1 MIPSVYQA
9 HKVGTLF
16 APDVARATGE
26 GARLGLPPASRDTRK
41 IALVL
46 IDAQIDFIHTE
57 GALAVPGAV
66 DDTRRTIEFL
76 YEHVGEIST
85 VVASLDSHLAFQIFY
100 PTWWV
105 DERGQHPA
113 PFTLI
118 GPDELTRGAYRPLF
132 DPAWSVEY
140 VGELA
145 KTAKKALCLWPYH
158 TMIGGVGQAL
168 DPSLF
173 EAVSFHAAARRAQ
186 PVFLSKGSIPQTE
199 HYSVLEPEVKFPR
212 HPQGGLNATL
222 LDALGRHDL
231 VYIAGQAKSHC
242 VLESLRSMVTY
253 FEREPAVLG
262 KLRLLGDCTSSVA
275 HPDID
280 FDALAEAEIAQHRA
294 RGVKVVRSTDA
305 IA

>member
-1 MIPSVYQA
+1 MIPSVYEPR
-9 HKVGTLF
+9 KVGTLF
-16 APDVARATGE
+16 APDVASATAE
-26 GARLGLPPASRDTRK
+26 GARLGLPPATRDARK
-41 IALVL
+41 VALVL
-46 IDAQIDFIHTE
+46 IDAQIDFIHDG
-57 GALAVPGAV
+57 GALRVPGAV

-76 YEHVGEIST
+76 YENVSQIST
-85 VVASLDSHLAFQIFY
+85 IVASLDSHLAFQIFY

-105 DERGQHPA
+105 DERGHNPP

-118 GPDELTRGAYRPLF
+118 GPDELSRGTYRPLF
-132 DPAWSVEY
+132 DPAWSIDY
-140 VGELA
+140 VAELA

-231 VYIAGQAKSHC
+231 VYVAGQAKSHC
-242 VLESLRSMVTY
+242 VLESLRSMVAY
-253 FEREPAVLG
+253 FEREPAILG
-262 KLRLLGDCTSSVA
+262 KLRLLGDCTSSVV
-275 HPDID
+275 HPDVD
-280 FDALAEAEIAQHRA
+280 FDAIAEAEIDRFRA
-294 RGVKVVRSTDA
+294 RGVKVVRSTDP

>member
-1 MIPSVYQA
+1 MLPTVYSPK
-9 HKVGTLF
+9 KVGTLF
-16 APDVARATGE
+16 TPDVARATSQGSK
-26 GARLGLPPASRDTRK
+26 LGLAPAARDAK
-41 IALVL
+41 KVALVL
-46 IDAQIDFIHTE
+46 IDAQIDFIHAS
-57 GALAVPGAV
+57 GSLCVPGAV

-76 YEHVGEIST
+76 YANVERIST
-85 VVASLDSHLAFQIFY
+85 IVASLDSHLAFQIFY

-105 DERGQHPA
+105 DENGDNPP

-118 GPDELTRGAYRPLF
+118 GPDDLAKGRFRPLF
-132 DPAWSVEY
+132 DPAWSIDY

-158 TMIGGVGQAL
+158 TMIGGVGQAV

-173 EAVSFHAAARRAQ
+173 EAISFHAAARRAQ

-231 VYIAGQAKSHC
+231 VYLAGQAKSHC
-242 VLESLRSMVTY
+242 VLESLRSMVSY
-253 FEREPAVLG
+253 FEHEPAVLG

-280 FDALAEAEIAQHRA
+280 FDQIAEAEIAKFVA

-305 IA
+305 LG